1 MTEQTP
7 ANKAPAKKAPAK
19 KAPATSAA
27 KKASAESGAKS
38 TVKSTAKTASKT
50 AAPAAPQPAAQ
61 AASPAPAPAPA
72 SAATLPAAAPTT
84 NSLAIVA
91 FVLSMFGFVS
101 GLGFIAGIICGHI
114 SLSQIKRSNESG
126 RGLAIAAVVVGYAML
141 FVSIVMFALFILFFF
156 VLASTGG
163 GFTGPGMHGWSS

>member
-7 ANKAPAKKAPAK
+7 AKKTPAKKAPAK
-19 KAPATSAA
+19 KAPATSTA

-38 TVKSTAKTASKT
+38 TVKSTAKTA
-50 AAPAAPQPAAQ
+50 APAAPQPAAQ
-61 AASPAPAPAPA
+61 AAAPAPAPAP
-72 SAATLPAAAPTT
+72 AATLPAAAPTT

>member
-7 ANKAPAKKAPAK
+7 ANKTPANKTPAKKAPAK

-38 TVKSTAKTASKT
+38 TVKSTAKTA
-50 AAPAAPQPAAQ
+50 APAAPQPAAQ
-61 AASPAPAPAPA
+61 AAAPAPAPAP
-72 SAATLPAAAPTT
+72 AATLPAAAPTT

-141 FVSIVMFALFILFFF
+141 FVSIVMFALFIRFFF